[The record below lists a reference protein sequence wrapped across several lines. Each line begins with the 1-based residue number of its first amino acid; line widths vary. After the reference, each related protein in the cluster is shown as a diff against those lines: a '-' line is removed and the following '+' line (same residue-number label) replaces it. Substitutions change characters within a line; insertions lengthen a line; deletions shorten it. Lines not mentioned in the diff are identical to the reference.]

1 MNLSNDQKAA
11 LYNEGLRRYN
21 LIDEQ
26 IREIKSKSFEV
37 SDVDMKKIN
46 ELEQKKKFIFQSAEG
61 IFSTSNQTD
70 LYFLKY
76 QINQLFLIHGSRLR
90 ITNKTYNFLCKSVR
104 YLHP

>member
-46 ELEQKKKFIFQSAEG
+46 ELEEKKKFIF
-61 IFSTSNQTD
+61 NQTQK
-70 LYFLKY
+70 L
-76 QINQLFLIHGSRLR
+76 HSR
-90 ITNKTYNFLCKSVR
+90 
-104 YLHP
+104 

>member
-37 SDVDMKKIN
+37 SDADMKKIN
-46 ELEQKKKFIFQSAEG
+46 ELEKKKKFIF
-61 IFSTSNQTD
+61 NQTQ
-70 LYFLKY
+70 K
-76 QINQLFLIHGSRLR
+76 
-90 ITNKTYNFLCKSVR
+90 
-104 YLHP
+104 LHNR

>member
-46 ELEQKKKFIFQSAEG
+46 ELEQKKKFIF
-61 IFSTSNQTD
+61 NQTQ
-70 LYFLKY
+70 K
-76 QINQLFLIHGSRLR
+76 
-90 ITNKTYNFLCKSVR
+90 
-104 YLHP
+104 LHNR